1 MRLSD
6 GFVLENKAGLMIET
20 RTDKYV
26 CGVLIPWEYIF
37 LANCENKLNE
47 MLTSRIE
54 FAQKE
59 LKRYQEAAD
68 DREQTENL

>member
-6 GFVLENKAGLMIET
+6 GFVLENEAGLMIEI
-20 RTDKYV
+20 RTDIYT
-26 CGVLIPWEYIF
+26 CGVLIPWDYIF
-37 LANCENKLNE
+37 WDNCENRLNE

-68 DREQTENL
+68 EKED

>member
-6 GFVLENKAGLMIET
+6 GLVLEDKAGLVIET
-20 RTDKYV
+20 RTDKHV
-26 CGVLIPWEYIF
+26 CGVLIPWDYIF
-37 LANCENKLNE
+37 WANCENRLNE

-54 FAQKE
+54 FAQKK

-68 DREQTENL
+68 ERKQD

>member
-6 GFVLENKAGLMIET
+6 GFVLENKAGLVIET

-26 CGVLIPWEYIF
+26 CGVIIPWDIIF
-37 LANCENKLNE
+37 LANCENRLNE

-68 DREQTENL
+68 ERKQD

>member
-6 GFVLENKAGLMIET
+6 GFVQETMSGLVIET
-20 RTDKYV
+20 RTDKYA
-26 CGVLIPWEYIF
+26 CGVLFPWDYIF

-68 DREQTENL
+68 DREKNKNI

>member
-6 GFVLENKAGLMIET
+6 GFVLENEAGLVIET

-26 CGVLIPWEYIF
+26 SAVFIPWDFIF
-37 LANCENKLNE
+37 WANCENRLNE

-68 DREQTENL
+68 DREKTEDI